1 MSKNIPVLW
10 FKDGEVSRPRIP
22 KEGRPTTTA
31 GQRARAVAVTAK
43 AHGRRYFAIRLR
55 RAWQVW
61 EVGEDKPT
69 LEDLSDAAAAMWLQ
83 HREGARDG

>member
-10 FKDGEVSRPRIP
+10 FKDGEVQRPRIP

-43 AHGRRYFAIRLR
+43 VLGLRYFAIRHR

-61 EVGEDKPT
+61 EVDKCEPI
-69 LEDLSDAAAAMWLQ
+69 LEGLSDAAAAMWLH

>member
-10 FKDGEVSRPRIP
+10 FKDGEVQRPRIP

-31 GQRARAVAVTAK
+31 GQRARVAAVLAK

-61 EVGEDKPT
+61 EVGKSEPI

>member
-10 FKDGEVSRPRIP
+10 FENGEVQRPRIA
-22 KEGRPTTTA
+22 KKGHLTATA
-31 GQRARAVAVTAK
+31 GQRARVAAVLAK

-61 EVGEDKPT
+61 AVGEDKPT